1 MDELAGFIERG
12 VGAGDAVEEEDELIE
27 GDVPKLGERFS
38 EDFKMKGVGLESA
51 ALAVGAGGIST
62 VAGEEDA
69 DVHLVGFCF
78 EPIEEALDAIPSAF
92 APKGL

>member
-1 MDELAGFIERG
+1 MPEIGEGFAE
-12 VGAGDAVEEEDELIE
+12 DLEVEGI
-27 GDVPKLGERFS
+27 
-38 EDFKMKGVGLESA
+38 GLQTG
-51 ALAVGAGGIST
+51 ALAVGAFGVGT
-62 VAGEEDA
+62 VTREEDA